1 MFSQYTIAADISQ
14 AATLPGKFYVD
25 SEVFEKSKSLIFSR
39 SWQFVGEQNL
49 VRLANQVY
57 PFSLLEGYLDEP
69 LVLTKTELE
78 EIFCLSNVCTHRGNL
93 VVNNAGQVKQ
103 LQCRYHGK
111 RFGLDGCF
119 KAMPEFKTAKNFP
132 TEADNLPKL
141 PLQQWGNMLFT
152 SINPLQPFS
161 AFFGEMQTR
170 LNWLKIN
177 ELIYQPQLSRDYLV
191 KANWM
196 LYCDNY
202 LEGFHIPFV
211 HESLNNLLDYGSYAS
226 ELYPLSNL
234 QLGIAR
240 PGEACFDLPPDSP
253 DYGKAVAA
261 YYYWIFPNL
270 MFNFYPWG
278 LSMNVV
284 KPISQNL
291 TKVSFLT
298 FSYNSNPMQ
307 DFIASNLDKVEREDE
322 EVVECVQKGVKSHF
336 YQAGRYSPAMEQG
349 VHHFHQL
356 LLQFLQ
362 NQNS

>member
-1 MFSQYTIAADISQ
+1 MFSQYTLAADISQ

-49 VRLANQVY
+49 VRLAGQVY
-57 PFSLLEGYLDEP
+57 PFTLLEGYLDEP
-69 LVLTKTELE
+69 LVLTKTEDE
-78 EIFCLSNVCTHRGNL
+78 QIHCLSNVCTHRGNL
-93 VVNNAGQVKQ
+93 VVNHSGQLKQ

-119 KAMPEFKTAKNFP
+119 KAMPEFKTAQNFP
-132 TEADNLPKL
+132 TEADNLPQLALEK
-141 PLQQWGNMLFT
+141 WGNLLFT
-152 SINPLQPFS
+152 SINPWQPFS

-170 LNWLKIN
+170 LNWLKMN

-191 KANWM
+191 KANWL

-226 ELYPLSNL
+226 ELYGLSNL

-240 PGEACFDLPPDSP
+240 PGEACFDLPADSP
-253 DYGKAVAA
+253 DFGKAVAA

-298 FSYNSNPMQ
+298 FSYSSNPMQ

-336 YQAGRYSPAMEQG
+336 YQAGRYSPTMEQG

-356 LLQFLQ
+356 LLKFLQ
-362 NQNS
+362 S